1 MTKFEIESSH
11 ICRDIEERKADFM
24 LTTVEAI
31 VRAGKIELLEHVEV
45 PEGTRALV
53 TLLENAEGY
62 TEDYTSEEEDAEDI
76 RDARLALEDACI
88 NGGTKSLDEVKREL
102 GL

>member
-1 MTKFEIESSH
+1 
-11 ICRDIEERKADFM
+11 M

-31 VRAGKIELLEHVEV
+31 VREGKIELLEHVEV

-53 TLLENAEGY
+53 TLLED

-76 RDARLALEDACI
+76 RDARLALEDARI
-88 NGGTKSLDEVKREL
+88 NGTQSWDEVKREL

>member
-1 MTKFEIESSH
+1 
-11 ICRDIEERKADFM
+11 M

-45 PEGTRALV
+45 PEGTRVLV
-53 TLLENAEGY
+53 TLLEN

-76 RDARLALEDACI
+76 RDARLALEDARI
-88 NGGTKSLDEVKREL
+88 NGTQSWDEVKREL

>member
-1 MTKFEIESSH
+1 MFAVTLKRRE
-11 ICRDIEERKADFM
+11 AGFM

-31 VRAGKIELLEHVEV
+31 VREGKIELLEHVEV

-53 TLLENAEGY
+53 TLLED

-76 RDARLALEDACI
+76 RDARLALEDARI
-88 NGGTKSLDEVKREL
+88 NGTQSWDEVKREL

>member
-1 MTKFEIESSH
+1 
-11 ICRDIEERKADFM
+11 M

-45 PEGTRALV
+45 PEGTRVLV
-53 TLLENAEGY
+53 TLLEN
-62 TEDYTSEEEDAEDI
+62 TEDYISEEEDAEDL
-76 RDARLALEDACI
+76 RDALAALEDARI
-88 NGGTKSLDEVKREL
+88 NGGTKSWIEVKREL

>member
-1 MTKFEIESSH
+1 
-11 ICRDIEERKADFM
+11 M

-45 PEGTRALV
+45 PEGTRLLV
-53 TLLENAEGY
+53 TLLENA
-62 TEDYTSEEEDAEDI
+62 EDYTSEEEDAEDI
-76 RDARLALEDACI
+76 RDARLALEDARI
-88 NGGTKSLDEVKREL
+88 NGTQSWDEVKREL